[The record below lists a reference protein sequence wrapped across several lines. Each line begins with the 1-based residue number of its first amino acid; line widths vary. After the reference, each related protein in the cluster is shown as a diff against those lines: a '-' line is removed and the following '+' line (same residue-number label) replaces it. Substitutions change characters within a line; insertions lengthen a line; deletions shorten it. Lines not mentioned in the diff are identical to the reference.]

1 MKWKK
6 SWTTTLPYTATT
18 SFFTA
23 FTTTTTIPIFPFSS
37 KFSYYY

>member
-6 SWTTTLPYTATT
+6 PWTTLPYTATT

-23 FTTTTTIPIFPFSS
+23 FTTTTIPIFPFSS
-37 KFSYYY
+37 KFSYY